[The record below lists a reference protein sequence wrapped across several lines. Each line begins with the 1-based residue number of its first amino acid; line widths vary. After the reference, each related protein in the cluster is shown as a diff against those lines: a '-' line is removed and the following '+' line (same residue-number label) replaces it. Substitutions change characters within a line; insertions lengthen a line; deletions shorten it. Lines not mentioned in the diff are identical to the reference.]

1 MSKNK
6 GKQFNI
12 EKRAILSRMVAKS
25 NKAKEIGEILSMDPT
40 SISRELKETALKLKK
55 WKTMEHFVT
64 VVFIKE
70 VALLKRYVDLYH
82 AARGA
87 MVAKLYLNVGNMQ
100 NSLATRKTGSRLF
113 AMVVLKKDIVH

>member
-25 NKAKEIGEILSMDPT
+25 NKEKEIGEILNMDPT
-40 SISRELKETALKLKK
+40 SISRELKRNRI
-55 WKTMEHFVT
+55 KTKEVENEEHFVT

-82 AARGA
+82 AAKGA
-87 MVAKLYLNVGNMQ
+87 MVAKLYLNVGNM
-100 NSLATRKTGSRLF
+100 
-113 AMVVLKKDIVH
+113 